1 MMDNSIDFVR
11 GHCGWDILTLLAGEQ
26 VPEGKEIETAL
37 KIFNPP
43 VSGGIE
49 VGFMYPPEGDEDI
62 RLRIID
68 STHKTWIPMCGG
80 MSQVIG
86 KAVVETFFRERFGI
100 TISTPHLNINLLT
113 DSGMVPLEVDI
124 KENKA
129 LKVTTIMSDYAS
141 YLYGEGIEPVEI
153 MGIEAMR
160 VGYFLILNVETLEQK
175 YPGVEFAQ
183 RRSGPHQDIIRQIL
197 LTYMKQE
204 KIDDGVFSM
213 LYDLRPEGNG
223 HARLFPRFYDKTEST
238 ASIPWEFQCGTGTVA
253 AGLAMAELGQLP
265 FEGNEGT
272 IVYEWGSQRL
282 TPDPYGLRTSEMKMN
297 LQNNRVVSAGFSH
310 SVIEILCEGK
320 LILPNY

>member
-1 MMDNSIDFVR
+1 MGKSIDFVK

-26 VPEGKEIETAL
+26 VPQGTEIETAL

-49 VGFMYPPEGDEDI
+49 VGFMYPPIGDEDI

-86 KAVVETFFRERFGI
+86 KAVVETFFREQYDIKISQPSI
-100 TISTPHLNINLLT
+100 TAKLLT
-113 DSGMVPLEVDI
+113 ESGMVPLEIEIQD
-124 KENKA
+124 KKA
-129 LKVTTIMSDYAS
+129 VKVTTIMSDYCS
-141 YLYGEGIEPVEI
+141 YLYQQGVESVEV
-153 MGIEAMR
+153 MGIDAMR
-160 VGYFLILNVETLEQK
+160 VGYFLVINVEALEQK

-183 RRSGPHQDIIRQIL
+183 RSPGPHQDIIRQIL
-197 LTYMKQE
+197 ITYMKQK
-204 KIDDGVFSM
+204 KITDGVFSM

-238 ASIPWEFQCGTGTVA
+238 ASIPWEFQCGTGTIA
-253 AGLAMAELGQLP
+253 AGLAMAERGELP
-265 FEGNEGT
+265 FESNEGT
-272 IVYEWGSQRL
+272 IVYEWGSQQL
-282 TPDPYGLRTSEMKMN
+282 TPDPYGMRTSELKLG
-297 LQNNRVVSAGFSH
+297 LQNNRAIIAGFSH

-320 LILPNY
+320 LNLPNY